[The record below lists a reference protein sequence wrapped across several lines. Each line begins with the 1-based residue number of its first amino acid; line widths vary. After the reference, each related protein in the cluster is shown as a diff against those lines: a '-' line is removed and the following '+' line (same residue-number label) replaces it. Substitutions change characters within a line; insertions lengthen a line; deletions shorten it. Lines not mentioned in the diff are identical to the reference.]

1 MGVAR
6 VRFQTRK
13 MIIRQVEKQLQASG
27 KVGSKGDHRL
37 RQHRRRMIRAAS
49 YLNPN
54 WSSTTMPRVSFKCAT
69 VLLTLLPIS
78 SSTTARAA
86 ELSDTEFKRL
96 HAELQPGDS
105 PWLTIPWKIS
115 VLNAQQSAAKEDKP
129 IFIWA
134 MDGHPLGC
142 T

>member
-1 MGVAR
+1 
-6 VRFQTRK
+6 
-13 MIIRQVEKQLQASG
+13 
-27 KVGSKGDHRL
+27 
-37 RQHRRRMIRAAS
+37 
-49 YLNPN
+49 
-54 WSSTTMPRVSFKCAT
+54 MPRVSCLSAAVLIAALQFAFSAT
-69 VLLTLLPIS
+69 ADSVD
-78 SSTTARAA
+78 
-86 ELSDTEFKRL
+86 LSDAEFKRL

-115 VLNAQQSAAKEDKP
+115 VLNAQRTGAKEDKP